1 MKKLL
6 VSLIFVVIGSSAIA
20 DWWLP
25 ERRFVAGYFEVTGV
39 AANDVLN
46 IRDKPSGSSVKIGYF
61 EPDRS
66 IVEVLGT
73 NQSGRWGYVQAGE
86 VMGWTSMRYLTPSTL
101 VTFGGTD
108 IPVGLVCFT
117 EEPFVN
123 YTLGNGYIKIS
134 QMDSSAVIMPIL
146 DIESA
151 DETYE
156 VTYEINGIKQRLSVT
171 LSAKGS
177 SSMADIEYQ
186 WSFRTGYAVGG
197 CSYGP

>member
-6 VSLIFVVIGSSAIA
+6 VSLIFVLIGSSACA

-46 IRDKPSGSSVKIGYF
+46 IRQKPSGSSGKVGF
-61 EPDRS
+61 LEHNRAV
-66 IVEVLGT
+66 VEILKT

-86 VMGWTSMRYLTPSTL
+86 MMGWTSMQYLTPTTL

-108 IPVGLVCFT
+108 IPVGLVCLT
-117 EEPFVN
+117 EEAFVN
-123 YTLGNGYIKIS
+123 YTIGIGYIEIIPLGG
-134 QMDSSAVIMPIL
+134 SAVTIPIV
-146 DIESA
+146 DIKITGDS
-151 DETYE
+151 YE
-156 VTYEINGIKQRLSVT
+156 VTYETKGTVQKLMLS
-171 LSAKGS
+171 LSTKGS

-186 WSFRTGYAVGG
+186 WSFTTGYQNGG
-197 CSYGP
+197 CTYGS